1 MPSSLDARPNPEAFL
16 AEARSE
22 ERGRGEPGRGG
33 AGRLKIFLGASPG
46 VGKTYAMLEEA
57 RQRQRAGVDVV
68 VALVE
73 THGRADTA
81 ALLDALEQ
89 MPRRAIEYRNQTL
102 SELDLDALLARKPGL
117 ALIDELAHTNA
128 PGSRHPKR
136 WQDVMEVLDAG
147 IDVVTTLNIQHVES
161 LNDVVARITGVRV
174 QETIPDHVLQ
184 RADEIELID
193 LSPEELIKR
202 LKEGKVYVPGQV
214 GRALENF
221 FGKGNLTALRELAL
235 RTAASRVD
243 AEMLSWMQAN
253 AVAGPWPTEERL
265 LVCINESPVAK
276 NLVRAGKRMAERARI
291 GWIVATVMTPRHEG
305 LPAEARAATT
315 DALRLAES
323 LGAETV
329 ALHAES
335 DAAAE
340 LLAYARRRNV
350 SRLVIGRPRSHRS
363 LWRKALGLLREP
375 VAERLL
381 DEATDFEVTV
391 ITPHSRIE
399 RRKVARAAFV
409 APDWR
414 GYLISLASIALA
426 TLIAW
431 PIAVWDAVPGG
442 AISALYLTSVLIVG
456 ARCGLGPSLAAG
468 LIGSLAYNFFYTSP
482 YYSFHVSR
490 PEDIISVAVFLVG
503 ALFTGNLASRLKA
516 QVEAM
521 RAAQRRTET
530 LYDFARK
537 IAAANDT
544 DDVLWAAAFHI
555 AATLDCQSLILTPDA
570 RGVLQQVQGHPTIE
584 ELDPRAE
591 GAARWAFEKNE
602 PAGAGTATLPTS
614 DWLFVPLATAAKP
627 LGAIGVRFRD
637 RSRGLDPET
646 RRLLI
651 AVEDQVAVAVE
662 RTRLAEELAGAR
674 VSAESDKL
682 RGALLNSVSHDLRT
696 PLVTVIGAVSS
707 LAENESGLSPADR
720 TELTLTAL
728 DEARRLDRY
737 VQNLLDMTRLGH
749 GALKPRRAAVDLR
762 EILGRVRSDLK
773 RVLSRHRLDI
783 ETPRDLPPLD
793 VDPVLIGQALANVV
807 ENAAKYAP
815 AGTAIRIKA
824 SQSQGFATIHVID
837 EGPGIPAAER
847 ELVFDMFHRVVQGD
861 SKPAGTGL
869 GLSIVRGIVE
879 AHGGTAHADA
889 GPDGRGTA
897 IVLRLPLARA
907 TNEDA

>member
-1 MPSSLDARPNPEAFL
+1 MPTSPDARPTPESFL

-22 ERGRGEPGRGG
+22 ERGRGA

-46 VGKTYAMLEEA
+46 VGKTYSMLEEA
-57 RQRQRAGVDVV
+57 RQRQRAGLDVV

-73 THGRADTA
+73 THGRTDTA
-81 ALLDALEQ
+81 ALLDTLEQ
-89 MPRRAIEYRNQTL
+89 LPRRPVAYRGQML
-102 SELDLDALLARKPGL
+102 SELDLDALLQRKPGL

-136 WQDVMEVLDAG
+136 WQDVIEVLDAG

-174 QETIPDHVLQ
+174 QETVPDDILK

-193 LSPEELIKR
+193 LPPEELIKR
-202 LKEGKVYVPGQV
+202 LKEGKVYVPHQV

-253 AVAGPWPTEERL
+253 AVQGPWPTEERL

-291 GWIVATVMTPRHEG
+291 GWIVVTVVTPRHEA
-305 LPAEARAATT
+305 LPADSRAATT
-315 DALRLAES
+315 EALRLAEA

-329 ALHAES
+329 TLHAES

-363 LWRKALGLLREP
+363 LWRKALGLVREP
-375 VAERLL
+375 VADRVL

-391 ITPHSRIE
+391 ITPHARME
-399 RRKVARAAFV
+399 RRKVSRAPFV
-409 APDWR
+409 APEWR
-414 GYLISLASIALA
+414 GYLVSLAGIALA
-426 TLIAW
+426 TLVAW

-442 AISALYLTSVLIVG
+442 AISALYLTTVLIAG
-456 ARCGLGPSLAAG
+456 ARYGLGPSLLG
-468 LIGSLAYNFFYTSP
+468 GVLGSLAYNFFYTSP
-482 YYSFHVSR
+482 FYSFHVSR
-490 PEDIISVAVFLVG
+490 AEDIVSIVVFLLG
-503 ALFTGNLASRLKA
+503 ALFTGSLASRLKA

-555 AATLDCQSLILTPDA
+555 AATLDCQSLILTPDG
-570 RGVLQQVQGHPTIE
+570 RGTLQQVQGHPTIE

-591 GAARWAFEKNE
+591 GAARWAYEKNE
-602 PAGAGTATLPTS
+602 PAGAGTATLPMS

-627 LGAIGVRFRD
+627 LGVIGVRFRD

-651 AVEDQVAVAVE
+651 AVEDQIAVAVE
-662 RTRLAEELAGAR
+662 RTRLAEELAEAR
-674 VSAESDKL
+674 ISSESDKL

-707 LAENESGLSPADR
+707 LAENEGGLSPADR
-720 TELTLTAL
+720 GELTLTAL

-773 RVLSRHRLDI
+773 RVLAGHRLEI
-783 ETPRDLPPLD
+783 ETPRDLPALD
-793 VDPVLIGQALANVV
+793 IDPVLIGQALANIV

-815 AGTAIRIKA
+815 AGTAIRIVA
-824 SQSQGFATIHVID
+824 AHDAGFATISVID
-837 EGPGIPAAER
+837 EGPGIPAEER
-847 ELVFDMFHRVVQGD
+847 DRVFEMFHRVAQGD
-861 SKPAGTGL
+861 AKPAGTGL

-879 AHGGTAHADA
+879 AHGGTALAEP
-889 GPDGRGTA
+889 GPAGRGTA
-897 IVLRLPLARA
+897 IVVRLPLAA
-907 TNEDA
+907 TAGGDS